1 MVTIKDLYKSYGK
14 LEVLKGINLSFERGK
29 ITAIVGPNG
38 SGKTTLMKCILGLVH
53 FNKGKILI
61 DSNDVSSNFNYRELI
76 GYMPQIG
83 RYPENLKAIEIIKL
97 IIELSNNRKPVNL
110 DYLIDLFNFQ
120 PHLNKFIKN
129 LSGGTI
135 QKLSAILA
143 FLFDSK
149 LYILDEPTAG
159 LDPIATVD
167 IKNLITKKR
176 EEGATFA
183 VVSHQLTEVESFAD
197 NLVFILEGKIVI
209 DSPIKDFITTT
220 GKQNLEEAVID
231 FLKVQN

>member
-1 MVTIKDLYKSYGK
+1 M
-14 LEVLKGINLSFERGK
+14 
-29 ITAIVGPNG
+29 
-38 SGKTTLMKCILGLVH
+38 
-53 FNKGKILI
+53 
-61 DSNDVSSNFNYRELI
+61 
-76 GYMPQIG
+76 
-83 RYPENLKAIEIIKL
+83 
-97 IIELSNNRKPVNL
+97 
-110 DYLIDLFNFQ
+110 
-120 PHLNKFIKN
+120 
-129 LSGGTI
+129 
-135 QKLSAILA
+135 SAILA